1 MKDDTGV
8 EVLDRYRQTQG
19 IDSHP
24 RVIYLTDPSSIGLDL
39 LGMQEGRNAQET
51 AESVAKTMRY
61 AFNAGDIQNSQN
73 IITQSM
79 TIGVAAS
86 RYDQHKPGDIL
97 RRCRQLEQQYPGA
110 GQLRQQQSPIG
121 WAVVALCGSDGQ
133 TGSARAL
140 GQVCRAL
147 ALELKDDPLGI
158 DMTLAARAAEQL
170 YGRPDQKGQAA
181 RSDRE
186 ILQRTNAS
194 VNKVNQF
201 LAIEHMFTPRR
212 STVTWKWIL
221 DHPGDYHIV
230 LAPHNG
236 HSLPELMDKI
246 LGSWLM
252 YRFWNTVFAHCKD
265 WLTLGKHT
273 MLVCDELSLLANGS
287 DDVLK
292 NLREQGRSFGLIL
305 VFATQY
311 PTQLSDTLLDSFL
324 GYTTF
329 ISYNT
334 SIPRIATLT
343 AARLTDN
350 EGLDG
355 WTGGAVTNL
364 PKYHAAVRT
373 RNMEQIQ
380 PAFIVSVKDFDDGY
394 RPGDK

>member
-1 MKDDTGV
+1 
-8 EVLDRYRQTQG
+8 
-19 IDSHP
+19 
-24 RVIYLTDPSSIGLDL
+24 
-39 LGMQEGRNAQET
+39 
-51 AESVAKTMRY
+51 
-61 AFNAGDIQNSQN
+61 
-73 IITQSM
+73 
-79 TIGVAAS
+79 
-86 RYDQHKPGDIL
+86 
-97 RRCRQLEQQYPGA
+97 
-110 GQLRQQQSPIG
+110 
-121 WAVVALCGSDGQ
+121 
-133 TGSARAL
+133 
-140 GQVCRAL
+140 
-147 ALELKDDPLGI
+147 
-158 DMTLAARAAEQL
+158 
-170 YGRPDQKGQAA
+170 
-181 RSDRE
+181 
-186 ILQRTNAS
+186 
-194 VNKVNQF
+194 
-201 LAIEHMFTPRR
+201 
-212 STVTWKWIL
+212 
-221 DHPGDYHIV
+221 
-230 LAPHNG
+230 
-236 HSLPELMDKI
+236 
-246 LGSWLM
+246 M

>member
-1 MKDDTGV
+1 MAT
-8 EVLDRYRQTQG
+8 RFP
-19 IDSHP
+19 S
-24 RVIYLTDPSSIGLDL
+24 VI
-39 LGMQEGRNAQET
+39 
-51 AESVAKTMRY
+51 
-61 AFNAGDIQNSQN
+61 
-73 IITQSM
+73 
-79 TIGVAAS
+79 
-86 RYDQHKPGDIL
+86 
-97 RRCRQLEQQYPGA
+97 
-110 GQLRQQQSPIG
+110 GQ
-121 WAVVALCGSDGQ
+121 
-133 TGSARAL
+133 
-140 GQVCRAL
+140 
-147 ALELKDDPLGI
+147 
-158 DMTLAARAAEQL
+158 
-170 YGRPDQKGQAA
+170 
-181 RSDRE
+181 
-186 ILQRTNAS
+186 
-194 VNKVNQF
+194 
-201 LAIEHMFTPRR
+201 
-212 STVTWKWIL
+212 
-221 DHPGDYHIV
+221 
-230 LAPHNG
+230 
-236 HSLPELMDKI
+236 I